1 MNDPRKR
8 HCHVCGKPL
17 TCDCYYADYGLV
29 KLDGCGHTYIEFDAC
44 PDCLN
49 KVLVAMKQ
57 ALIFNKEE
65 KPMPNQFTEIER
77 KFLLDSFPTDLPLKE
92 EFQVYQAYL
101 SIDPEVRIRRNVKN
115 GEDTAYYLAIKSS
128 GELVRT
134 EVELPISKDHFYALA
149 EMVSQPFITKDF
161 HIYGLPNGLVMECS
175 HVDKG
180 MDTEF
185 MYAEVEFPSV
195 KDAEEFELLPCL
207 KEDVTNDSSYKMK
220 NFWKRTRG

>member
-57 ALIFNKEE
+57 VLIFDKEE

-77 KFLLDSFPTDLPLKE
+77 KFLIGSFPTDLPLKE

-101 SIDPEVRIRRNVKN
+101 SIDPEVRIRRNEKD
-115 GEDTAYYLAIKSS
+115 GKDTAYYLAIKSS
-128 GELVRT
+128 GEMVRK
-134 EVELPISKDHFYALA
+134 EIEIPISKEHFYALA
-149 EMVSQPFITKDF
+149 EMVTQPFITKDF
-161 HIYGLPNGLVMECS
+161 RIYQLPNDLLLECS

-180 MDTEF
+180 CDTEF
-185 MYAEVEFPSV
+185 MYAEIEFPSV
-195 KDAEEFELLPCL
+195 QDAENFQPLPNFTA
-207 KEDVTNDSSYKMK
+207 DVTNDSSYKMK
-220 NFWKRTRG
+220 NFWKATRL